1 MIIIQSGMDS
11 NQSSSTEVTT
21 ASRLRIG
28 MGTFIAIE
36 ATCNQPQPPLR
47 GIDAAFA
54 AIGRVDVLMHPR
66 RPGSDLAAIHAAKIG
81 TSVRVHAWT
90 WEVLNL
96 AKRLNRGSQGLFDP
110 CLPEAPGRIADL
122 ELAAPH
128 CVIAHAPLR
137 IDLGGIAKGF
147 AVDRAILAMRRA
159 GCVAGLV
166 NAGGDLAVFGDR
178 SRNAACTTPAGTNI
192 MVALKNAALATSDA
206 ANLTRPTE
214 HRGYYHGVDRFEI
227 KSGRITVGAP
237 TAAIADGL
245 TKCLIADP
253 QASGFLLKTFAAH
266 MIAAEESGCDR

>member
-1 MIIIQSGMDS
+1 M
-11 NQSSSTEVTT
+11 TT

-28 MGTFIAIE
+28 MGTFIAME
-36 ATCNQPQPPLR
+36 ATSDQPDPPLR

-54 AIGRVDVLMHPR
+54 AIARVDTLMHPG

-81 TSVRVHAWT
+81 ASVSVHAWT
-90 WEVLNL
+90 WEVLSL
-96 AKRLNRGSQGLFDP
+96 AKRLNQQSQRVFDP

-147 AVDRAILAMRRA
+147 AVDRAILALRRA
-159 GCVAGLV
+159 GCIAGLV
-166 NAGGDLAVFGDR
+166 NAGGDLAVFGHR
-178 SRNAACTTPAGTNI
+178 SHQVACTTPAGANLV
-192 MVALKNAALATSDA
+192 VALNNAALATSDA
-206 ANLTRPTE
+206 ANLTRPAE
-214 HRGYYHGVDRFEI
+214 HRGYYHGVNRREI

-253 QASGFLLKTFAAH
+253 QASRGLLEAFAAH